1 MLLRSARND
10 GLVPCTLFLVPCAS
24 YLVPSTY
31 LCALNMTDE
40 LPQVTYDPLAA
51 VKIPEFKNFIISRLL
66 FIMGLRMMGTLV
78 GWWIYEL
85 TNDPFS
91 IGLVGLS
98 EVVPALS
105 FALYAGHIID
115 MSEKRKML
123 LRGMGLYVV
132 SVSVLFFLSTSF
144 TSSHLSMDWIAVCI
158 YVVIFCTGIIRA
170 FTGPIFGVVV
180 AAIVPK
186 NHLQNA
192 VTWSQGTWLS
202 ASVLGHAVGGL
213 LIAWIGISGTLLC
226 IITLVSVSLFIM
238 VRLKPKPA
246 LNERGDKKTWESVKE
261 GLRFVFRTKEVLGA
275 LSLDLFAVLFG
286 GAVAMVPV
294 FARDILHVGAQGFG
308 FLNAASD
315 MGSIL
320 IVILLT
326 LSPLR
331 KRQGRKLLFAVAGFG
346 LCIIGFAL
354 SKWFLVSFMLLM
366 LAGMLDGI
374 SVVVRGTIL
383 QLRTPDHIRGRVM
396 SVNSMFINSSNEL
409 GQFESGV
416 AAKLMGVIPSVV
428 FGGCMTL
435 LVVIVTWI
443 KAPGLRKFEY

>member
-1 MLLRSARND
+1 MYDQPA
-10 GLVPCTLFLVPCAS
+10 
-24 YLVPSTY
+24 
-31 LCALNMTDE
+31 
-40 LPQVTYDPLAA
+40 QIKYDPLAA
-51 VKIPEFKNFIISRLL
+51 IKIPEFKNFILSRLL
-66 FIMGLRMMGTLV
+66 FIMGLRMMTTLV

-98 EVVPALS
+98 EVIPALS
-105 FALYAGHIID
+105 FALYAGHVID
-115 MSEKRKML
+115 LSEKRKML
-123 LRGMGLYVV
+123 LRGMTLYVV
-132 SVSVLFFLSTSF
+132 CAAVLLFLSTSF
-144 TSSHLSMDWIAVCI
+144 TSSHITNNWIAVCI
-158 YVVIFCTGIIRA
+158 YIVIFFSGILRA
-170 FTGPIFGVVV
+170 FTGPVFGVVV
-180 AAIVPK
+180 ASIVPK

-202 ASVLGHAVGGL
+202 ASVIGHATGGL
-213 LIAWIGISGTLLC
+213 LIAGIGITGTLTC
-226 IITLVSVSLFIM
+226 ITILVFTSMLIM
-238 VRLKPKPA
+238 SQLKPKPPI
-246 LNERGDKKTWESVKE
+246 NEKSEKKTWESVKE

-294 FARDILHVGAQGFG
+294 FARDILHVGARGFG

-315 MGSIL
+315 IGSIS

-331 KRQGRKLLFAVAGFG
+331 KQQGRKLMFAVAGFG

-354 SKWFLVSFMLLM
+354 SKWFVVSFLLLM
-366 LAGMLDGI
+366 LSGMLDGI

-435 LVVIVTWI
+435 LVVIATWI